1 MERKRIQAM
10 ERKRIQDW
18 SLTKA
23 TALAKKF
30 EGYHTTAYKCP
41 AGVWTIGYGHT
52 AGVVEG
58 MTCTASEAEHWLMED
73 LREARDQAS
82 HGSLAPRFSQRAR
95 QRRWLT
101 SCLTSALGRSG
112 DPHCFRSS
120 SLTIWTG
127 RRGNSGSGYTLVVRC
142 SRGLYV
148 DGERK
153 SRFS

>member
-1 MERKRIQAM
+1 M

-58 MTCTASEAEHWLMED
+58 MTCTASEAELWLMED
-73 LREARDQAS
+73 LRAARDQAARLL
-82 HGSLAPRFSQRAR
+82 GSTLLTEGEAAAVVDFVFNLGAGSFRRSTLLQKLLANDMDGASREFRKWIYSGGEVLPGLV
-95 QRRWLT
+95 RRRREEEQVF
-101 SCLTSALGRSG
+101 LG
-112 DPHCFRSS
+112 
-120 SLTIWTG
+120 
-127 RRGNSGSGYTLVVRC
+127 
-142 SRGLYV
+142 
-148 DGERK
+148 GE
-153 SRFS
+153 